1 MKGLRAILVPA
12 MTILGVLI
20 GSDALV
26 AKEAGRSADSGA
38 APAHQQGSF

>member
-26 AKEAGRSADSGA
+26 AKEASARFILMILSLHRSI
-38 APAHQQGSF
+38 